1 MNCENVKSCAAEFK
15 LHHYGEI
22 KQLFNCRLM
31 IRLKIFFIL
40 LIVTGAIASAQVKIR
55 LFSGRSP
62 ESALFSVTE
71 GKYELNLFN
80 GELIQV
86 SQDEPVIITRYNGKL
101 AVKRRNA
108 KGSVCD
114 SVSLTGMTGNDY
126 FSLCINGES
135 YNRQLYSGDLK
146 CFPDMETLVLIN
158 NTDVEKYI
166 SGVVLAEGGS
176 GRNLEYFKTQ
186 AIIARTYMYK
196 YFNKHST
203 DGFNLC
209 DNTHCQVF
217 NGLSGDSL
225 LNKAAIE
232 TRGQVI
238 LDKDSALI
246 MSAFHS
252 NCGGETASSE
262 DVWLT
267 DTPYL
272 KGVTDPYCAGSKNA
286 TWQKSYSLSQWITY
300 LRNYGY
306 KNTGGEPTVFNFNQ
320 GSRMAA
326 YKAGPFKT
334 PLTTIRSDL
343 NLRSAFFSVI
353 VEGDSVILKG
363 RGYGHGVGLCQEGA
377 MAMADKGFNYR
388 QIISFYYP
396 GVIISDIK
404 NAVALLP
411 GSSAKA
417 GR

>member
-1 MNCENVKSCAAEFK
+1 M
-15 LHHYGEI
+15 L
-22 KQLFNCRLM
+22 
-31 IRLKIFFIL
+31 RLKIFFIL
-40 LIVTGAIASAQVKIR
+40 LIVTGTFAAAQVKIR
-55 LFSGRSP
+55 LFYGRSP

-71 GKYELNLFN
+71 GKYELNLFD
-80 GELIQV
+80 GAPKQIAR
-86 SQDEPVIITRYNGKL
+86 DEPVIITRYNGKL
-101 AVKRRNA
+101 AVKIRNT
-108 KGSVCD
+108 GGFVCD
-114 SVSLTGMTGNDY
+114 SVWLTGKTGNDS
-126 FSLCINGES
+126 FSLSINGES
-135 YNRQLYSGDLK
+135 YNRQLYSNDLK
-146 CFPDMETLVLIN
+146 CFPDMGTLVLIN
-158 NTDVEKYI
+158 NTDIEKYI

-186 AIIARTYMYK
+186 AIIARTYMYR
-196 YFNKHST
+196 YFDKHSA

-225 LNKAAIE
+225 LNKAVIE

-238 LDKDSALI
+238 LDKDSVLI

-267 DTPYL
+267 DLPYL
-272 KGVTDPYCAGSKNA
+272 RGVVDPYCAGSKNA
-286 TWQKSYSLSQWITY
+286 KWQESYSLSQWANY
-300 LRNYGY
+300 LRKYGY
-306 KNTGGEPTVFNFNQ
+306 KSVGDDPSVFNFNQ
-320 GSRMAA
+320 RSRMAV
-326 YKAGPFKT
+326 YKAGSFTT

-363 RGYGHGVGLCQEGA
+363 KGYGHGVGLCQEGA
-377 MAMADKGFNYR
+377 MSMADKGFNYR
-388 QIISFYYP
+388 QIINFYYP

-411 GSSAKA
+411 GSSSRA